1 MDKKTVMILHAGNGL
16 VLTQS
21 AEVPMRE
28 RVFLPHV
35 NIRSVSEVKDWK
47 EITEKQKDE
56 MLAETAIIDV
66 DNMSVESIKRVDS
79 IVAKVTERINDV
91 PMTVEQ
97 SLELSSYFP
106 KWEENQ
112 PMPVGYKVSYEGV
125 LYEVVQEHTSQSDW
139 IPRNAVSLF
148 KVVQVESDGTE
159 EDAIDWKHGMVL
171 EYGKYYMDD
180 GVKYKCIRDS
190 GNPLYYP
197 LDVLVGNYVEIVTE
211 ENV

>member
-1 MDKKTVMILHAGNGL
+1 MILHAGNGL

-21 AEVPMRE
+21 EEVPMRD
-28 RVFLPHV
+28 RVFLTHV
-35 NIRSVSEVKDWK
+35 NIRSVSEVGDWK

-79 IVAKVTERINDV
+79 IIAKVSERINDV
-91 PMTVEQ
+91 PMTIEQ

-125 LYEVVQEHTSQSDW
+125 LYEVVQEHTSQSEW

-148 KVVQVESDGTE
+148 KVVQVESEGTE
-159 EDAIDWKHGMVL
+159 EDAIQWMQGMVL
-171 EYGKYYMDD
+171 EEGRFYMDGD
-180 GVKYKCIRDS
+180 VKYKCIRNS
-190 GNPLYYP
+190 GNPLYYS
-197 LDVLVGNYVEIVTE
+197 LDVLVGNYVEIVK
-211 ENV
+211 